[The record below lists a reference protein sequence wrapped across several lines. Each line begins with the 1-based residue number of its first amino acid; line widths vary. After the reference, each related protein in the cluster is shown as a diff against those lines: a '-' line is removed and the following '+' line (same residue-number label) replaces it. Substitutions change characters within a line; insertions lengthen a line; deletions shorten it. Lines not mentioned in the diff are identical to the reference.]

1 MVRAYMYKLLRSPLL
16 YISIIGVMV
25 LCSTNFLTYGFFYGD
40 VVSHIRNF
48 LDVGQ
53 YRKAMTVFGAL
64 PFAANFAE
72 EWENGVMLQIVSRK
86 GFFSYAAANV
96 IFCAVAAMITVF
108 AGMMIFCG
116 IYSLF
121 VPFYEQDENPYSLI
135 FGQFLKNGHGGIF
148 LTLRILIF
156 SVSCAMWSV
165 MGMLLSA
172 IFPNKFVAICAPF
185 VASYMIERL
194 TIQFPDHLNL
204 WYISLSFVTFKSDF
218 VGFMYCVGIFAAIS
232 VVCSIA
238 FVHLV
243 RKRVQNE
250 IN

>member
-1 MVRAYMYKLLRSPLL
+1 MIRAYMYKLLRSPLF
-16 YISIIGVMV
+16 YIGIVGIMA
-25 LCSTNFLTYGFFYGD
+25 LCCTNFSTYGFFHGD
-40 VVSHIRNF
+40 VVSHVRNF

-53 YRKAMTVFGAL
+53 YRKAMAVFGAL

-86 GFFSYAAANV
+86 GVFSYAAANV
-96 IFCAVAAMITVF
+96 IFCAVTAMVTVF
-108 AGMMIFCG
+108 AGMMIFSG

-121 VPFYEQDENPYSLI
+121 VPFYRQNENPYGLI
-135 FGQFLKNGHGGIF
+135 FGQFLKNGHGEIF
-148 LTLRILIF
+148 LTLKILIF

-194 TIQFPDHLNL
+194 TIQFPDYLNL
-204 WYISLSFVTFKSDF
+204 WYISLSCLEFESDL
-218 VGFMYCVGIFAAIS
+218 VGFIYCVGIFAAIS
-232 VVCSIA
+232 AACGIA

-250 IN
+250 IS